1 MNNRWLNSC
10 LLTTIRW
17 AWTGR
22 WQVSCRLEKNC
33 VQWDSAT
40 HVSHCTSKNP
50 NEWLWT
56 HMLSQFIDSPYNI
69 YIYIFIYIDPFPHT
83 SSSLCTASFELGGKQ
98 SALIFPSQESERKCK
113 KAQEGRAQEG
123 ETRILFVW
131 FIRFLPGIL
140 LMFEP
145 SMLRSVCIFLYPP
158 FRFGVFYIY
167 ISVFFL
173 FSMNAYFYLF
183 FVVDGC
189 ILSMIYVNR
198 RKSKLEKY
206 LQKINLFIL
215 KR

>member
-56 HMLSQFIDSPYNI
+56 HMLSQFIDSPYHI

-113 KAQEGRAQEG
+113 KAQEGRAQED

-145 SMLRSVCIFLYPP
+145 SMLRSVRIFSLSSLSVW
-158 FRFGVFYIY
+158 GILYIY
-167 ISVFFL
+167 ISIFFSFFYECLFL
-173 FSMNAYFYLF
+173 FIFCCRWM
-183 FVVDGC
+183 
-189 ILSMIYVNR
+189 
-198 RKSKLEKY
+198 
-206 LQKINLFIL
+206 LFIYDIC
-215 KR
+215 KP